1 MRGEEEE
8 FLNHRFHRLHRLG
21 NGFGVSAGD
30 TMGGKRLVSCHVP
43 REGIL
48 TEVADT
54 TPNLHSRQ
62 RQTIFL
68 VCVICEICGLKIL
81 LLLLSISPCN
91 RLLEKLASP
100 FAKMFQA
107 FLLIGI

>member
-8 FLNHRFHRLHRLG
+8 FLNHRFHRLG

-30 TMGGKRLVSCHVP
+30 TMG
-43 REGIL
+43 
-48 TEVADT
+48 
-54 TPNLHSRQ
+54 LHSRQ